1 LVVICSLKAPTG
13 ANRHGSVNPDDLVS
27 GKRRNRRKLK
37 EDRMAS
43 IEAGRPDRKIER
55 VMFRV

>member
-1 LVVICSLKAPTG
+1 M
-13 ANRHGSVNPDDLVS
+13 NPDDLVS

-43 IEAGRPDRKIER
+43 IEAGRPDRKMER